1 MTIKLDIISLAVD
14 ADMNPVVKEFA
25 KDKIVIGRGKNVDL
39 NLDADDISS
48 KHAIIYVNDDGTL
61 EIEDLGSL
69 NGTSVGDKRISPHE
83 RFQIGKKDRIMIGDY
98 LIKASFI
105 KDEKE
110 SEVEAQD
117 VKENTKKVSKKD
129 TKTQA
134 KQKENI
140 KEESKPQENEVK
152 LQEEVKEE
160 IKEEETSD
168 NTNVQN
174 EQEKIEDLENSDDA
188 EKISLEEILEDA
200 TVLNN
205 EDKNQDEI
213 FPEESIIDDEEA
225 TSISNEMIEDLEMEN
240 IIGNES
246 LLEENQDES
255 YDNIFELDEDLFDEK
270 NEASSDSKNIIVNE
284 AKESQEEIILESQKK
299 LIEEDNKEISEISNN
314 SNSAINTSNN
324 TQQNSDSFL
333 IISGTA
339 NENIFDI
346 NLEAIKLLTLEGQ
359 CKRFGVAIPDVIV
372 TFNEEKAIT
381 DNNGRFKF
389 TDIEENTPVTLHA
402 EKSGYAFELKNSI
415 TSLTDNTQ
423 VIFEGIKTCY
433 ISGKILYKGKGLEGV
448 LITNNLGKNVL
459 TSQDGSFCIKDIKE
473 GMNYFIKP
481 EKENYIFDIEP
492 EERTLKEDATFIIN
506 ATKLITI
513 SGYIKYKG
521 VPIENVIIDAGE
533 LGKTLTDKNGYY
545 EFKNIKEG
553 TQYSIKAYKEGFKFQ
568 KA

>member
-117 VKENTKKVSKKD
+117 VNENTKKVSKKD

-134 KQKENI
+134 KQKEDI

-205 EDKNQDEI
+205 EDKNQD
-213 FPEESIIDDEEA
+213 
-225 TSISNEMIEDLEMEN
+225 
-240 IIGNES
+240 
-246 LLEENQDES
+246 
-255 YDNIFELDEDLFDEK
+255 K
-270 NEASSDSKNIIVNE
+270 NFTT
-284 AKESQEEIILESQKK
+284 KK
-299 LIEEDNKEISEISNN
+299 K
-314 SNSAINTSNN
+314 
-324 TQQNSDSFL
+324 
-333 IISGTA
+333 
-339 NENIFDI
+339 
-346 NLEAIKLLTLEGQ
+346 
-359 CKRFGVAIPDVIV
+359 
-372 TFNEEKAIT
+372 
-381 DNNGRFKF
+381 
-389 TDIEENTPVTLHA
+389 
-402 EKSGYAFELKNSI
+402 
-415 TSLTDNTQ
+415 
-423 VIFEGIKTCY
+423 
-433 ISGKILYKGKGLEGV
+433 
-448 LITNNLGKNVL
+448 
-459 TSQDGSFCIKDIKE
+459 
-473 GMNYFIKP
+473 
-481 EKENYIFDIEP
+481 
-492 EERTLKEDATFIIN
+492 
-506 ATKLITI
+506 
-513 SGYIKYKG
+513 
-521 VPIENVIIDAGE
+521 
-533 LGKTLTDKNGYY
+533 
-545 EFKNIKEG
+545 
-553 TQYSIKAYKEGFKFQ
+553 
-568 KA
+568 